1 MLKYD
6 KLFVLLKQNGINKSD
21 LRNLGF
27 SPTIPSRLH
36 RGEHINTINIDKL
49 CKLLNCQPSDIMEY
63 IPDNETD
70 S

>member
-6 KLFVLLKQNGINKSD
+6 RLFHLLKQNGINKSD

-27 SPTIPSRLH
+27 SPTIPSRLS

-63 IPDNETD
+63 IPDNE
-70 S
+70 